1 MKKIYFFLILLM
13 GLGLSSCE
21 EEVTG
26 ITLPYRE
33 QLVIR
38 AVLEAGEKIGN
49 IRVERTIPPLENYTV
64 EKALVKDAVLII
76 DDGEQLDTLT
86 YKNGYYNSKLTA
98 QSGKLYKL
106 YAIWKNLKAYG
117 ETIVPE
123 QVGFDEVFVEFQ
135 KEATIFEDYYRASV
149 YTYITPVEK
158 YVYTAGI
165 SFDNIIY
172 GNYDEIFTYSR
183 RTPDNRLKII
193 FTYIGGNDSL
203 QVKKELNNY
212 KFVILSYD
220 KQYYD
225 YFITRNNGNSDDDIF
240 GNTGS
245 NVRWNIRGDG
255 IGMFIGRNIVVK
267 KAKIN

>member
-1 MKKIYFFLILLM
+1 MKKIYIVLSLLL
-13 GLGLSSCE
+13 GFGLSSCE
-21 EEVTG
+21 EEVTSV
-26 ITLPYRE
+26 TLPYRE

-38 AVLEAGEKIGN
+38 AVLQAGEKIED

-76 DDGEQLDTLT
+76 EDGEQFDTLT
-86 YKNGYYNSKLTA
+86 YKNGFYNSKLTA
-98 QSGKLYKL
+98 QPGKLYKL
-106 YAIWKNLKAYG
+106 YAYWKQHKAYG

-123 QVGFDEVFVEFQ
+123 PVSFDNVFVEFQ
-135 KEATIFEDYYRASV
+135 KLFEGYYKASV
-149 YTYITPVEK
+149 YTYIAPNEN

-172 GNYDEIFTYSR
+172 GNYDEIYTYSR
-183 RTPDNRLKII
+183 RTSDNKLKIY
-193 FTYIGGNDSL
+193 FAYVGGNDTL
-203 QVKKELNNY
+203 VLKKRLNNY
-212 KFVILSYD
+212 KFVILNYD

-240 GNTGS
+240 GNVGS
-245 NVRWNIRGDG
+245 NVRWNIKGDG
-255 IGMFIGRNIVVK
+255 IGMFIGSNIVAK

>member
-1 MKKIYFFLILLM
+1 MKKIYLFLILLT
-13 GLGLSSCE
+13 GFGLSSCE
-21 EEVTG
+21 EEITG
-26 ITLPYRE
+26 VTLPYRE

-38 AVLEAGEKIGN
+38 AVLQAGEKIGN

-76 DDGEQLDTLT
+76 DDSEQLDTLT

-106 YAIWKNLKAYG
+106 YAIWKNHRAYG

-123 QVGFDEVFVEFQ
+123 QASFDEIFIEFT
-135 KEATIFEDYYRASV
+135 KDTTIYENYYKATV
-149 YTYITPVEK
+149 YTNITPNAN

-172 GNYDEIFTYSR
+172 GNYDEIFTYSQR
-183 RTPDNRLKII
+183 ASNNRLRIC
-193 FTYIGGNDSL
+193 FTYTGGDDTL
-203 QVKKELNNY
+203 EVKKQLNNY

-225 YFITRNNGNSDDDIF
+225 YFITRYNGNSDDDIF
-240 GNTGS
+240 GNVGA